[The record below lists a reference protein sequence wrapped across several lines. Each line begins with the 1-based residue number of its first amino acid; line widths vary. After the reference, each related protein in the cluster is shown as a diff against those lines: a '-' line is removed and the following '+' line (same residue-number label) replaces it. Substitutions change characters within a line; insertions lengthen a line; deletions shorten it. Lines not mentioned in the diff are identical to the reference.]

1 LDPFQGIAAL
11 ALGWLKRTALVEWAK
26 FLFEILFS
34 AIVSFLIICGTML
47 VSSRNWPLSAGSG
60 MIAAAV
66 AMTVLF
72 RKETSRLTKGMLV
85 VLPALEANKEL
96 ETDLQTITKKE

>member
-1 LDPFQGIAAL
+1 MDPFQAIAAL
-11 ALGWLKRTALVEWAK
+11 ALGWMKRTAVAAWAA
-26 FLFEILFS
+26 FIFELLFS

-72 RKETSRLTKGMLV
+72 RKETSRLTKGLLV
-85 VLPALEANKEL
+85 VLPTLEADKEL
-96 ETDLQTITKKE
+96 QTDLQTITKKD